1 MADRPLS
8 APLVSVNIPCYRQL
22 DRLRRCIQ
30 SVLAQTLQDF
40 EVTLLDDGAS
50 DEYRQY
56 VESLGDP
63 RVRYV
68 RNPVRL
74 GAMGNMFAAIAAGRG
89 RYTIAF
95 HEDDLLGAHYLE
107 TACRVLDADAS
118 CGFVAAEMT
127 AFEDSGE
134 PSTNDLQQ
142 PIDPSAIDRYADD
155 AAFVRA
161 LLRGANPMFGS
172 VVYRRAATE
181 GVVPQHDAYATLVDR
196 PFLLTMLERWSG
208 ACVRGPAVW
217 YRAHGDGDTRNLAMA
232 PEHILRLLARYRQ
245 ALPAALDDEDQ
256 RLFYDF
262 SGYWLF
268 TLYRMTAPAERSS
281 LRRFVVQAWRD
292 GLYNPRWSR
301 GYGRKRLLGLM
312 LTGR

>member
-1 MADRPLS
+1 MADRQLS

-22 DRLRRCIQ
+22 DRLQRCLE

-50 DEYRQY
+50 DEYRDY
-56 VESLGDP
+56 AASLGDA
-63 RVRYV
+63 RIRYR
-68 RNPVRL
+68 RNEARL
-74 GAMGNMFAAIAAGRG
+74 GAMGNMFAAITAGRAP
-89 RYTIAF
+89 YTIAF

-107 TACRVLDADAS
+107 TACRVLDGDPA

-127 AFEDSGE
+127 AFDDE
-134 PSTNDLQQ
+134 PPVDALRQ
-142 PIDPSAIDRYADD
+142 PIDRSDIERYADG

-161 LLRGANPMFGS
+161 LLRGVNPMFGS
-172 VVYRRAATE
+172 VVYRRAAVE
-181 GVVPQHDAYATLVDR
+181 GVAPPHDDYATLVDR
-196 PFLLTMLERWSG
+196 PFLLAILERWS
-208 ACVRGPAVW
+208 AAVVRAPAVW
-217 YRAHGDGDTRNLAMA
+217 YRSHGDGDTRNLAMT
-232 PEHILRLLARYRQ
+232 PDHILRLLARYRA
-245 ALPAALDDEDQ
+245 ALPAALGDEDR

-281 LRRFVVQAWRD
+281 LRDLVVRAWRD